1 MSVYVRN
8 KLCPCPRCRTRGL
21 LGAAILIT
29 LGILFLLNNMNVVDF
44 GDASPV
50 LLIVLGVFI
59 YFSRSAPTDGHIQ
72 PYYVAPPVGTVPIP
86 PYPAPAAPEQHP
98 DPTNTQVNP

>member
-29 LGILFLLNNMNVVDF
+29 LGILFLLSNLTSVSFD
-44 GDASPV
+44 DSWPA
-50 LLIVLGVFI
+50 LLIVIGVFI
-59 YFSRSAPTDGHIQ
+59 YLGRAASTEGHIP
-72 PYYVAPPVGTVPIP
+72 PYYAAPPIGTVPPP
-86 PYPAPAAPEQHP
+86 PYPAPAAPEQRP

>member
-8 KLCPCPRCRTRGL
+8 KLCPCARCRTRGL

-29 LGILFLLNNMNVVDF
+29 LGILFLLHNLTSIDF
-44 GDASPV
+44 GDSWPA
-50 LLIVLGVFI
+50 LLIVIGAFTYLGRAA
-59 YFSRSAPTDGHIQ
+59 STEGHVP
-72 PYYVAPPVGTVPIP
+72 PYYAAPVGTAPPP
-86 PYPAPAAPEQHP
+86 PYPAPGAPEQHP

>member
-29 LGILFLLNNMNVVDF
+29 LGILFLLNNLTRLDF
-44 GDASPV
+44 GDSWPL
-50 LLIVLGVFI
+50 LLIVIGVFI
-59 YFSRSAPTDGHIQ
+59 YFGRAASTEGHI
-72 PYYVAPPVGTVPIP
+72 PPSYY
-86 PYPAPAAPEQHP
+86 AAPEQHP